1 LFIFYR
7 IIRLYRLRKKL
18 TTYYVLSRVIALLRT
33 YKYEQEA
40 ARIFISVSKTDAR
53 TLFDNNIL
61 SKKDPRVRKTPFMT
75 ARPTLNET
83 KRTIAKLL
91 AVTTTGI
98 EIVEKKKKEVKRTR
112 KTTTESKSKVDLEMQ
127 KQLEYK
133 QEQAAKA
140 KKIVET
146 PEPELHKASR
156 TGDVDALT
164 QMLESACLNP
174 QTGDGAVVDPSLPWR
189 GKTAY
194 LVAKDGETRDA
205 FRRVY
210 FKYPDAFD
218 WESRCDVPS
227 MLTPEMELKREEKEK
242 DFEETKKKK
251 EAERKKALKT
261 KKKASASALLAAEE
275 ENMKSAT
282 GNKKSP
288 SSVATSAKDLLA
300 SEKNAADERRTTMVR
315 RLFLSPII
323 FAQNILSYRLRRRR
337 DAQQQRKRP
346 ATSNRHQRKAS
357 SKAIVAERSEEERAF
372 KEVAFKLGFAA
383 FALVALSKSVR
394 EGAKKKREWK

>member
-1 LFIFYR
+1 MK
-7 IIRLYRLRKKL
+7 KKL
-18 TTYYVLSRVIALLRT
+18 TTITLATLLLQ
-33 YKYEQEA
+33 QEA

-91 AVTTTGI
+91 SVTTTGI
-98 EIVEKKKKEVKRTR
+98 EIVEKKKKEVKKTTTTM
-112 KTTTESKSKVDLEMQ
+112 TTTESKIKAKVDAEMRNQLEQQQ
-127 KQLEYK
+127 KQVAE
-133 QEQAAKA
+133 A
-140 KKIVET
+140 KKIVEA

-156 TGDVDALT
+156 TGDVEALT
-164 QMLESACLNP
+164 EMLESACLNL
-174 QTGDGAVVDPSLPWR
+174 QTGDGDDTSVDPSVPWR

-205 FRRVY
+205 FRRAY

-242 DFEETKKKK
+242 EFEEKKKKK
-251 EAERKKALKT
+251 EAERKKALKA

-275 ENMKSAT
+275 ENMKSAAS
-282 GNKKSP
+282 GKKS
-288 SSVATSAKDLLA
+288 SSSIATSAKDLLA
-300 SEKNAADERRTTMVR
+300 SEKNAADERRRTMVR
-315 RLFLSPII
+315 RLFLSPITL
-323 FAQNILSYRLRRRR
+323 AQTFLSYRLRRRR
-337 DAQQQRKRP
+337 DAPQQQRQRRRQP
-346 ATSNRHQRKAS
+346 GNSSSRHQRRES
-357 SKAIVAERSEEERAF
+357 SKATIAQRSEEESAF
-372 KEVAFKLGFAA
+372 KEFAFKLGFAA
-383 FALVALSKSVR
+383 FALVALSKSVQ
-394 EGAKKKREWK
+394 EGKAKKKRE

>member
-1 LFIFYR
+1 
-7 IIRLYRLRKKL
+7 
-18 TTYYVLSRVIALLRT
+18 
-33 YKYEQEA
+33 
-40 ARIFISVSKTDAR
+40 
-53 TLFDNNIL
+53 
-61 SKKDPRVRKTPFMT
+61 
-75 ARPTLNET
+75 
-83 KRTIAKLL
+83 
-91 AVTTTGI
+91 
-98 EIVEKKKKEVKRTR
+98 
-112 KTTTESKSKVDLEMQ
+112 MQ
-127 KQLEYK
+127 KQLEYE
-133 QEQAAKA
+133 QQQAAKA

-174 QTGDGAVVDPSLPWR
+174 QTGDDGAAVDPSVPWR

-242 DFEETKKKK
+242 DFEEKKKKK

-275 ENMKSAT
+275 ENMKAAT
-282 GNKKSP
+282 GDKKSP

-300 SEKNAADERRTTMVR
+300 SEKNAADERRTNNGASLISFSDHLR
-315 RLFLSPII
+315 SKI
-323 FAQNILSYRLRRRR
+323 FYRTGSGGGETRSSSSSSSSENGPPTATAANERCL
-337 DAQQQRKRP
+337 RKR
-346 ATSNRHQRKAS
+346 
-357 SKAIVAERSEEERAF
+357 
-372 KEVAFKLGFAA
+372 
-383 FALVALSKSVR
+383 
-394 EGAKKKREWK
+394 